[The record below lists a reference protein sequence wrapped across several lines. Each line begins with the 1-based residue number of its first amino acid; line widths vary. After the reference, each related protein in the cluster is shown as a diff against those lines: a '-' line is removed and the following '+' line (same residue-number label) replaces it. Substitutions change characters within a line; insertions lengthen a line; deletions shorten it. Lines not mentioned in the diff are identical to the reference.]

1 MVSKTIDYCKHLDM
15 FWDFYRAWS
24 SEKKVCLHDL
34 LLITMSEECNCVAKT
49 EPPGIH
55 VIAKWKIDQFY
66 YIFLYSFLNLKI
78 FINTRLMYYV
88 WNVIARNFLFLCIL
102 PVKAFSCSSRI
113 ITSSRLSIYR
123 Q

>member
-1 MVSKTIDYCKHLDM
+1 MGLHNIYLHLRW
-15 FWDFYRAWS
+15 FVK
-24 SEKKVCLHDL
+24 KKVCLHDL
-34 LLITMSEECNCVAKT
+34 SLITMSEECNCVAKT

-88 WNVIARNFLFLCIL
+88 WNVIARNFLFYVTC
-102 PVKAFSCSSRI
+102 
-113 ITSSRLSIYR
+113 